1 MNRRHPARNYK
12 TVDVAVSDKGYAV
25 LLDATPAK
33 IGSVGLQLP
42 TRALADAIAQEW
54 REQAKN
60 LNPDQMRL
68 TGLAGTALTLV
79 AASRGDVVERILG
92 FGRNEL
98 LCYRAGEPP
107 ELSARQKAQ
116 WDPLLE
122 WVHDRHGIRLIADAG
137 MSFIEQPV
145 DAQVRMQE
153 IVSASDDFE
162 LAALDAAATL
172 ASSFVIALALVER
185 HIGAEQAFEVS
196 HLDELFQ
203 AQKWGPDAEAE
214 ARRTRII
221 TELKAVERFV
231 SLLLNPN

>member
-1 MNRRHPARNYK
+1 MKHIIHELEERRKRARLGGGESRIK
-12 TVDVAVSDKGYAV
+12 TQHERGKLTARERLDL
-25 LLDATPAK
+25 LLD
-33 IGSVGLQLP
+33 
-42 TRALADAIAQEW
+42 
-54 REQAKN
+54 
-60 LNPDQMRL
+60 PDQMRL

-203 AQKWGPDAEAE
+203 AQKWGRDAKAE
-214 ARRTRII
+214 ARRL
-221 TELKAVERFV
+221 EQLLKHARASGFAHGKA
-231 SLLLNPN
+231 